1 MVCNRAFNAPQVRG
15 LMNLREDSSRKYYLS
30 LSVLLVLAA
39 SLTLASLARQTSA
52 ATVSAG
58 VVIPLY
64 NYPDSTWTTIA
75 QTAKANPSVPMI
87 AIINPDSGPGSSED
101 PNYLAGVQNLQSS
114 GVKVLGY
121 VATGYATSSYSSI
134 SSVESLANQYE
145 SWYKVNG
152 IFFDEMSNVA
162 AAEPYYS
169 TLNAYVKSDGMT
181 YTMGNP
187 GTSVPTGYIGILDN
201 LVIDENSG
209 YPSLS
214 SITYAGYPASDFS
227 FIAYGVSY
235 DGAFVTSAASLVG
248 YMYIDDLG
256 GGNPYWTLSSLF
268 TETVATLAALDGA
281 PASSS
286 SSSSSSSTSSSS
298 SSTSSTSTNST
309 TTTTTSTT
317 SVALPPPPPPPG
329 PSPSPS
335 PSPALGLISLR
346 ASGGSSYGCAM
357 FASNF
362 PYAKGVSCA
371 PSRGL
376 YTEGSPIT
384 LSGSTLLRANGSA
397 APSQTIYVWIN
408 GVIQGPVTSGS
419 NGDWSLSFTPATS
432 GTFLVSVSQMANGGG
447 VASPQLKLTVLPAPA
462 SSARIATYP
471 PLPT

>member
-1 MVCNRAFNAPQVRG
+1 
-15 LMNLREDSSRKYYLS
+15 MNLREDSSRRYYLS

-39 SLTLASLARQTSA
+39 SLTVASLAHQTSA

-75 QTAKANPSVPMI
+75 QTAKANPNVPII

-134 SSVESLANQYE
+134 SSVESLANQYAT
-145 SWYKVNG
+145 WYKVNG

-162 AAEPYYS
+162 ADESYYS
-169 TLNAYVKSDGMT
+169 TLNTYVKSDGMT
-181 YTMGNP
+181 FTMGNP
-187 GTSVPTGYIGILDN
+187 GTSVPTGYIGLLDN

-214 SITYAGYPASDFS
+214 SITYVGYPASDFS
-227 FIAYGVSY
+227 FIVYGVSY

-256 GGNPYWTLSSLF
+256 GGNPYSTLSSLF
-268 TETVATLAALDGA
+268 TETVATLAALDGVSA
-281 PASSS
+281 STSSTSSTSTATNSSS
-286 SSSSSSSTSSSS
+286 SSTTTSSSSSTSSS
-298 SSTSSTSTNST
+298 STNST

-317 SVALPPPPPPPG
+317 SVVLPPPPPPPG

-335 PSPALGLISLR
+335 PSPSLGLISLR
-346 ASGGSSYGCAM
+346 ASGGSNDGCAP

-371 PSRGL
+371 PWRAP

-384 LSGSTLLRANGSA
+384 LSGSTLVSANGSA

-408 GVIQGPVTSGS
+408 GVVQGPVTSS
-419 NGDWSLSFTPATS
+419 SSGDWSLSFTPATS

-462 SSARIATYP
+462 SSAMRARSARQ
-471 PLPT
+471 LPARNAFG